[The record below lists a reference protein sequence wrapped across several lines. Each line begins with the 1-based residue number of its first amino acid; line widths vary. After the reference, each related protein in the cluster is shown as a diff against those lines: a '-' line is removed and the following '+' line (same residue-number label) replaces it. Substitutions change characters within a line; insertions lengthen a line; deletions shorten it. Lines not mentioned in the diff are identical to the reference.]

1 MSKLYPAY
9 LSIKKLDSSTILL
22 FKSGIFYIL
31 LENDARIVS
40 SILNLKL
47 SNLNQ
52 EVVKCSFHI
61 NSLDKYLP
69 VLVKNKLNIKI
80 VDLENTKEN
89 NIRLSNIK
97 NGYNTNIYSLLLDL
111 SKLDTSN
118 MSIKDAYLKLDD
130 FNKKANIILR
140 DTLEHSYNLSI

>member
-22 FKSGIFYIL
+22 FKSGMFYIL

-40 SILNLKL
+40 SILKLKL
-47 SNLNQ
+47 SNLNP
-52 EVVKCSFHI
+52 EVVKCSFHV

-69 VLVKNKLNIKI
+69 ILVKNKLDIKI
-80 VDLENTKEN
+80 VDLCNIKDN

-97 NGYNTNIYSLLLDL
+97 SGYNTNIYSLLLDL
-111 SKLDTSN
+111 SKLDMSN
-118 MSIKDAYLKLDD
+118 MSVKDAYFKLDD

-140 DTLEHSYNLSI
+140 DTLEHSYNLNI

>member
-47 SNLNQ
+47 SKLNLD
-52 EVVKCSFHI
+52 VVKCSFHI
-61 NSLDKYLP
+61 NSLNKYLP
-69 VLVKNKLNIKI
+69 ILVKNKLDIKI
-80 VDLENTKEN
+80 VDLCNTKDN
-89 NIRLSNIK
+89 NIAESTIK

-111 SKLDTSN
+111 SKLDISN
-118 MSIKDAYLKLDD
+118 MSVKDVYIRLDD
-130 FNKKANIILR
+130 FNKRANIILR
-140 DTLEHSYNLSI
+140 DTLEHSYGLNI